1 MNDEII
7 IKAKADIEV
16 IKHRI
21 YEVRG
26 LRVMLDRD
34 LAELYNVE
42 TRALNQAVRRNIDR
56 FPEDFMFVM
65 TDDEMN
71 AWKSQIVMS
80 NSIRMGMRRPP
91 VVFTELGIAML
102 SSVLRSETAIQVNI
116 NIMRAFVMIRQAVAA
131 WQDTNLKVE
140 QFWGV
145 GEKTA
150 QHLHNMGVFTGK
162 QLRGLTIQQLT
173 TQFGKMGKVLYDF
186 ARGID
191 ERPVITEWV
200 RKSVGCE
207 RTYINDLTK
216 KEDMLA
222 ELDTL
227 ADELETRLT
236 RNNFK
241 GRTLVLKVK
250 FNDFKQ
256 STHSSSENGV
266 IEHKERIMSLVRQLL
281 DDVDFQQRP
290 VRLLGI
296 TVTNPVEDE
305 VRRGPVQL
313 YIEWPPYP
321 ISEKDAE

>member
-7 IKAKADIEV
+7 IKANADIEV

-116 NIMRAFVMIRQAVAA
+116 NIMRAFVAIRHAIGA
-131 WQDTNLKVE
+131 WQGVNLKVE
-140 QFWGV
+140 QLSHKV
-145 GEKTA
+145 DNLNARVDEI
-150 QHLHNMGVFTGK
+150 LHEQNENNMEMAVQINAINDALD
-162 QLRGLTIQQLT
+162 QLREKPST
-173 TQFGKMGKVLYDF
+173 
-186 ARGID
+186 
-191 ERPVITEWV
+191 P
-200 RKSVGCE
+200 RKRIG
-207 RTYINDLTK
+207 
-216 KEDMLA
+216 
-222 ELDTL
+222 
-227 ADELETRLT
+227 
-236 RNNFK
+236 
-241 GRTLVLKVK
+241 
-250 FNDFKQ
+250 FKQ
-256 STHSSSENGV
+256 GN
-266 IEHKERIMSLVRQLL
+266 K
-281 DDVDFQQRP
+281 
-290 VRLLGI
+290 
-296 TVTNPVEDE
+296 
-305 VRRGPVQL
+305 
-313 YIEWPPYP
+313 
-321 ISEKDAE
+321 

>member
-65 TDDEMN
+65 TEDEMN

-116 NIMRAFVMIRQAVAA
+116 NIMRAFVAIRHAIGA
-131 WQDTNLKVE
+131 WQGVNLKVE
-140 QFWGV
+140 QLSHKV
-145 GEKTA
+145 DNLNARVDEI
-150 QHLHNMGVFTGK
+150 LHEQNENNMEVAVQISALNDALD
-162 QLRGLTIQQLT
+162 QLREKPSTPRKRIGYKQQ
-173 TQFGKMGKVLYDF
+173 
-186 ARGID
+186 
-191 ERPVITEWV
+191 
-200 RKSVGCE
+200 
-207 RTYINDLTK
+207 
-216 KEDMLA
+216 KED
-222 ELDTL
+222 
-227 ADELETRLT
+227 
-236 RNNFK
+236 
-241 GRTLVLKVK
+241 
-250 FNDFKQ
+250 
-256 STHSSSENGV
+256 SSNGN
-266 IEHKERIMSLVRQLL
+266 K
-281 DDVDFQQRP
+281 
-290 VRLLGI
+290 
-296 TVTNPVEDE
+296 
-305 VRRGPVQL
+305 
-313 YIEWPPYP
+313 
-321 ISEKDAE
+321 KD